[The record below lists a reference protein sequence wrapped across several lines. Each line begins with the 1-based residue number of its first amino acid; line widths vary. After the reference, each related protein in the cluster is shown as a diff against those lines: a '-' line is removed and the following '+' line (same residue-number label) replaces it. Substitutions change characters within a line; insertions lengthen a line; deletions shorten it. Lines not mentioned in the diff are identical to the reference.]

1 MCGQKAVNRYSSA
14 IDLVPIRSGTVRSK
28 ELKVMRSSNRLK
40 SVVLASA
47 LGLFLATTAF
57 STASNAA
64 TIKNGVACKKNN
76 LKTKAGGKNYV
87 CGKNPYVTPT
97 KLTWMLRECPE
108 TYELYADSKEQYEI
122 FKDILS
128 SAGAEGKIEADKL
141 VKGIGD
147 LEVLMKSQV
156 CKKGK

>member
-1 MCGQKAVNRYSSA
+1 MIVGSSKNQF
-14 IDLVPIRSGTVRSK
+14 VRA
-28 ELKVMRSSNRLK
+28 L
-40 SVVLASA
+40 VVLALFFNA
-47 LGLFLATTAF
+47 IGLANT
-57 STASNAA
+57 SNAA
-64 TIKNGVACKKNN
+64 TIKNGVICKKNN
-76 LKTKAGGKNYV
+76 QKAKSVGKNYV

-97 KLTWMLRECPE
+97 KLTWMLRECPQ

-128 SAGAEGKIEADKL
+128 SAGDEGKVEADKL
-141 VKGIGD
+141 LKGIND

>member
-1 MCGQKAVNRYSSA
+1 VTDSS
-14 IDLVPIRSGTVRSK
+14 SK
-28 ELKVMRSSNRLK
+28 NQF
-40 SVVLASA
+40 VLAVMVLA
-47 LGLFLATTAF
+47 LFFNAIGLTNT
-57 STASNAA
+57 SNAA
-64 TIKNGVACKKNN
+64 TIKNGVICKKNN
-76 LKTKAGGKNYV
+76 QKAKSVGKNYV

-97 KLTWMLRECPE
+97 KLTWMLRECPQ

-128 SAGAEGKIEADKL
+128 SAGAEGKVEADKL
-141 VKGIGD
+141 LKGIND

>member
-1 MCGQKAVNRYSSA
+1 VTDSS
-14 IDLVPIRSGTVRSK
+14 SK
-28 ELKVMRSSNRLK
+28 NQF
-40 SVVLASA
+40 VLAVMVLA
-47 LGLFLATTAF
+47 LFFNAISLTNT
-57 STASNAA
+57 SNAA
-64 TIKNGVACKKNN
+64 TIKNGVICKKNN
-76 LKTKAGGKNYV
+76 QKAKSVGKNYV

-97 KLTWMLRECPE
+97 KLTWMLRECPQ

-128 SAGAEGKIEADKL
+128 SAGAEGKVEADKL
-141 VKGIGD
+141 LKGIND

>member
-1 MCGQKAVNRYSSA
+1 
-14 IDLVPIRSGTVRSK
+14 
-28 ELKVMRSSNRLK
+28 MRSSNRLK

-87 CGKNPYVTPT
+87 CGNNPYVTPT